1 QPLIAALGRQR
12 RFAVARTST
21 ITIDILTPQG
31 ARRSGVEV
39 PGDEV
44 PGIAG
49 ELGILPDH
57 VPLIT
62 PIVPGVVRF
71 KAAEGAQRLAVG
83 SGFLEATGDG
93 RVSVLTER
101 ALTADEIDV
110 PAAEARLRDVNAR
123 LSKES
128 GPIDAI
134 EHRKLVDE
142 QRWLE

>member
-1 QPLIAALGRQR
+1 M
-12 RFAVARTST
+12 ARTST
-21 ITIDILTPQG
+21 ITLDILTPQG

-39 PGDEV
+39 PGVEV

-49 ELGILPDH
+49 ELGILPEH
-57 VPLIT
+57 VPFIT

-71 KAAEGAQRLAVG
+71 KAGEVSQRLAVG
-83 SGFLEATGDG
+83 SGFLEVTGEG
-93 RVSVLTER
+93 RVSILTER
-101 ALTADEIDV
+101 ALAGEDVDV

-142 QRWLE
+142 QRWLEAQIRAAAG